1 MGVKTYIIEIGQG
14 LIEFMALGTAVR
26 KASGMATA
34 TQMMP
39 AQAIVHDKDT
49 WMDSDMGMS
58 LMRPADSQG
67 A

>member
-1 MGVKTYIIEIGQG
+1 VKKVSGMGV
-14 LIEFMALGTAVR
+14 
-26 KASGMATA
+26 A
-34 TQMMP
+34 TQMLP

-58 LMRPADSQG
+58 LMRPTDSQS